1 MKKKVVIMTMCLAG
15 ILLISGTR
23 TKIMVQSSEVA
34 ENVSPEV
41 PEEELS
47 YYVANKGKLFS
58 NKEQEKQYEIYRN
71 TVTISKY
78 EYQGAYLEAYKKELE
93 KKLAIEDNKLELGYT
108 TNIAVK
114 ELEMQLKGTE
124 LQLQNIQKQQIHC
137 QETIQIYGGTY
148 QPLQLPEDVASL
160 NQNYIDN
167 YLNDNVQIK
176 YYKYQQ
182 KTYEEYLEENEEA
195 ENAEDIQI
203 QKDLLELDKQKYA
216 ADLQVYVK
224 EKILQ
229 YETDRNNIQQM
240 DEEIALLQEKIRM
253 NQELYQM
260 GKITEMEITEMETEQ
275 KRLEYEKMSLVCD
288 AECIRYILEHEL
300 EGL

>member
-15 ILLISGTR
+15 ILLISGTQ
-23 TKIMVQSSEVA
+23 TKIMVQSSETA

-41 PEEELS
+41 PEEEQS
-47 YYVANKGKLFS
+47 YYVANKEKLFS
-58 NKEQEKQYEIYRN
+58 NRKQEKQYEVYQN
-71 TVTISKY
+71 TVNILKY
-78 EYQGAYLEAYKKELE
+78 EYQGAYLQAYKEELE
-93 KKLAIEDNKLELGYT
+93 KKIAIEDNKLELGYT
-108 TNIAVK
+108 TNVAVQ
-114 ELEMQLKGTE
+114 ELEMQLEQTK
-124 LQLQNIQKQQIHC
+124 LQLQNIQAQQVHC
-137 QETIQIYGGTY
+137 QETIQIYGETY
-148 QPLQLPEDVASL
+148 QPLQLSEDVAAL

-176 YYKYQQ
+176 YYEYQQ

-195 ENAEDIQI
+195 ENAQDIEI
-203 QKDLLELDKQKYA
+203 QKDLLEVDKQKYM

-240 DEEIALLQEKIRM
+240 DEEIALLQEKIRI

>member
-78 EYQGAYLEAYKKELE
+78 EHQGAYLEAYKKELE

-114 ELEMQLKGTE
+114 ELEMQLKETE

-195 ENAEDIQI
+195 ENAEDIEI
-203 QKDLLELDKQKYA
+203 QKDLLELDKQKYE

-240 DEEIALLQEKIRM
+240 DEKIALLQEKIRM